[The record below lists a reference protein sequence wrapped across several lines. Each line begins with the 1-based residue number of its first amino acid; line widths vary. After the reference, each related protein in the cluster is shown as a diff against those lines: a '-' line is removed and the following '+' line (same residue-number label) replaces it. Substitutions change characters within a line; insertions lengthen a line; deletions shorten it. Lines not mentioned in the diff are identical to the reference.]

1 MTIQK
6 YEVTAVSARINS
18 GVLELTKEQAGPR
31 MHNLKP
37 IKGNKYEVLNTVEFK
52 RGEVF
57 GFDGDL
63 PKVLASALEPEW
75 VLASELEPESAKT
88 GSKTAAKTGSADDAP
103 DADGD
108 AGKTDDESG
117 AQE

>member
-63 PKVLASALEPEW
+63 PKVLASALEPE
-75 VLASELEPESAKT
+75 SAKT

>member
-1 MTIQK
+1 MTTK

-31 MHNLKP
+31 LHNLKL

-63 PKVLASALEPEW
+63 PKVLASALEPE
-75 VLASELEPESAKT
+75 SAKA
-88 GSKTAAKTGSADDAP
+88 GSKAGSKAAAKTGSADDAP
-103 DADGD
+103 AADGD

>member
-1 MTIQK
+1 MTTK

-31 MHNLKP
+31 LHNLKL

-57 GFDGDL
+57 GYDGDL
-63 PKVLASALEPEW
+63 PKVLADVMEPE
-75 VLASELEPESAKT
+75 AAKT
-88 GSKTAAKTGSADDAP
+88 GSKTAAPAADSANGKP
-103 DADGD
+103 DAEG
-108 AGKTDDESG
+108 G